1 MNVNHKGPYTAVE
14 LVIEAPWLVSDGH
27 GASLKGGQ
35 GATPPGVHRHARL
48 RLQHRAQRVAA
59 LGGLAVACATAIT
72 ARRRHFN
79 GWRCTPTAAH
89 GHPITRLCV
98 RG

>member
-35 GATPPGVHRHARL
+35 GPPHLGCIVTPACACSIARSESR
-48 RLQHRAQRVAA
+48 RLAA
-59 LGGLAVACATAIT
+59 LL
-72 ARRRHFN
+72 
-79 GWRCTPTAAH
+79 
-89 GHPITRLCV
+89 
-98 RG
+98 